1 MKGIKIRF
9 AKWLLKKAVKWSEI
23 QPLDFYR
30 MFSNEIYAKQI
41 EEAKDHFS
49 KFKGINTWRV
59 DNISEDIKQI
69 DPLAIKFI
77 ENN

>member
-1 MKGIKIRF
+1 MKEIKIRF

-41 EEAKDHFS
+41 AEAKAHFS
-49 KFKGINTWRV
+49 KFEGINTWRV

-69 DPLAIKFI
+69 DPLAIEFI
-77 ENN
+77 KNN

>member
-1 MKGIKIRF
+1 MRGIKIRF

-30 MFSNEIYAKQI
+30 MFSNEIYNKQI
-41 EEAKDHFS
+41 EEAKEHFG
-49 KFKGINTWRV
+49 KFNYIRKLGIRR
-59 DNISEDIKQI
+59 ISDDVQQI